1 MSYKARFR
9 PSEALS
15 GGIWR
20 VLAEHAEEPAVA
32 GAALSTVQA

>member
-15 GGIWR
+15 GGAWR
-20 VLAEHAEEPAVA
+20 VLAEHVEAPAEDREAVSV
-32 GAALSTVQA
+32 GG